1 MRPRLVLTC
10 SLALSLAAA
19 GAPAFA
25 AAKAKPPVCGLITDA
40 KGDGHPQPAPA
51 LKSSALD
58 ITGADV
64 ATGKRTVVAV
74 LRVVATDTAN
84 DPLARF
90 GMEWSVSFSVKG
102 TTYTFQR
109 RRTAGVAEGYRYTFN
124 GLALEAKDVR
134 ETKTDIRWTVARSAV
149 PELKKPRLTLE
160 NLAATSRWFTFN
172 ADAATSAKRYADL
185 TPSCLKAA

>member
-1 MRPRLVLTC
+1 MRTRLVLTC

-25 AAKAKPPVCGLITDA
+25 AKAKPPVCRLVVDA

-51 LKSSALD
+51 LKSNALD

-64 ATGKRTVVAV
+64 ATGKKTVVAV
-74 LRVVATDTAN
+74 LRVVDTDTAN
-84 DPLARF
+84 DPLARM
-90 GMEWSVSFSVKG
+90 GMEWSVNFSVKG
-102 TTYTFQR
+102 TTYSFQR
-109 RRTAGVAEGYRYTFN
+109 RRTAGLAEGYRYTFN
-124 GLALEAKDVR
+124 GLSLDAKAVR
-134 ETKTDIRWTVARSAV
+134 ETKTEIRWTVARSAV
-149 PELKKPRLTLE
+149 PELKKAKLALE

-172 ADAATSAKRYADL
+172 GDAATSTKKYADL